1 MGSFNNNIATAVV
14 RLDTRVRLK
23 KSGKFATKLEIYYS
37 GKKKRYT
44 TPVQCTEAEWKKI
57 NASHLKDNNL
67 RESKNII
74 SEILCKAN
82 DIISTLQK
90 DFSFE
95 RFELLYLGNKAK
107 AVKDRQNVYDAFRT
121 RISMLHEEQR
131 IGTARSYTTTMH
143 SLMKYKAKLCFN
155 DITVEFLR
163 GYERYMLHSNK
174 SLTTIGIHL
183 RTLRAIVN
191 EAIVNKIIPADMYPF
206 GLERKKKYE
215 IPTSRNIKK
224 ALDIK
229 SLRAIID
236 YEPTS
241 ENEAKAKDFWLFS
254 FYCNGLNMKDIFKLK
269 YCDIQGD
276 FLYVNRQKT
285 MRTKKEAEQIEIY
298 ITKPIAAIINRW
310 GNSDKSPTEYV
321 FDIYKKDADTEQNYD
336 LGNLFIHVINRHMV
350 NIGKK
355 LNLNIKLT
363 TYVARHSW
371 ATLLMREGVPVSY
384 ISKGLGHSSLA
395 TTERYFGSFMQNQK
409 IEAAELLLETLK

>member
-1 MGSFNNNIATAVV
+1 
-14 RLDTRVRLK
+14 
-23 KSGKFATKLEIYYS
+23 
-37 GKKKRYT
+37 
-44 TPVQCTEAEWKKI
+44 
-57 NASHLKDNNL
+57 
-67 RESKNII
+67 
-74 SEILCKAN
+74 
-82 DIISTLQK
+82 
-90 DFSFE
+90 
-95 RFELLYLGNKAK
+95 
-107 AVKDRQNVYDAFRT
+107 
-121 RISMLHEEQR
+121 
-131 IGTARSYTTTMH
+131 
-143 SLMKYKAKLCFN
+143 
-155 DITVEFLR
+155 
-163 GYERYMLHSNK
+163 MLHSNK